1 MDYLRFSLSSFFLST
16 LSTMEINLRL
26 ILPCR
31 LHESAPRNLCAL
43 VATLFSVENK
53 RFSSLD
59 LRHETNSSTGLPR
72 SIDHSRP
79 RQPFND
85 PCRISANHNAE
96 RFQVQCSSSRVKCLV
111 PVFGIKSKRI
121 LRVILMV
128 PVESVFGRIMGE
140 LIDLEVFSCEKIIIF
155 EYTFERWYWKECKLD
170 YDRILYDLRSIFERF

>member
-59 LRHETNSSTGLPR
+59 LRHEINSSIGLTHL
-72 SIDHSRP
+72 IDHSRP

-85 PCRISANHNAE
+85 PCRISADHNAE

-128 PVESVFGRIMGE
+128 PVESVCCLGE
-140 LIDLEVFSCEKIIIF
+140 LWENWLILRLFSCEKIIIF
-155 EYTFERWYWKECKLD
+155 EYTFERWY
-170 YDRILYDLRSIFERF
+170 

>member
-59 LRHETNSSTGLPR
+59 LRHETNSSIGLTHL
-72 SIDHSRP
+72 IDHSRP

-85 PCRISANHNAE
+85 SCRISADHNAE

-140 LIDLEVFSCEKIIIF
+140 LIDLEVIF
-155 EYTFERWYWKECKLD
+155 LWEDNYIWIYIRKMVLEGM
-170 YDRILYDLRSIFERF
+170 

>member
-1 MDYLRFSLSSFFLST
+1 MDYPRFSLSSFFLST

-140 LIDLEVFSCEKIIIF
+140 LIDLEVIF
-155 EYTFERWYWKECKLD
+155 LWEDNYIWIYIRKMVLEGM
-170 YDRILYDLRSIFERF
+170 

>member
-140 LIDLEVFSCEKIIIF
+140 LIDLEVIF
-155 EYTFERWYWKECKLD
+155 LWEDNYIWIYIRKM
-170 YDRILYDLRSIFERF
+170 ILEGM

>member
-26 ILPCR
+26 ILPC
-31 LHESAPRNLCAL
+31 HESAPRNLCAL

-140 LIDLEVFSCEKIIIF
+140 LIDLEVIF
-155 EYTFERWYWKECKLD
+155 LWEDNYIWIYIRKM
-170 YDRILYDLRSIFERF
+170 ILEGM

>member
-26 ILPCR
+26 ILPC
-31 LHESAPRNLCAL
+31 HESAPRNLCAL

-59 LRHETNSSTGLPR
+59 LRHEINSSTGLPR

-85 PCRISANHNAE
+85 PCRISADHNAE

-140 LIDLEVFSCEKIIIF
+140 LIDLEVIF
-155 EYTFERWYWKECKLD
+155 LWEDNYIWIYIRKM
-170 YDRILYDLRSIFERF
+170 ILEGM

>member
-140 LIDLEVFSCEKIIIF
+140 LIDLEVIF
-155 EYTFERWYWKECKLD
+155 LWEDNYIWIYIRKMVLEGM
-170 YDRILYDLRSIFERF
+170 

>member
-31 LHESAPRNLCAL
+31 LHESAPRNPCAL

-53 RFSSLD
+53 RFPSLD
-59 LRHETNSSTGLPR
+59 LRHEINSSIGLTHL
-72 SIDHSRP
+72 IDHSRP

-85 PCRISANHNAE
+85 SCRISADHNAE

-140 LIDLEVFSCEKIIIF
+140 LIDLEVIF
-155 EYTFERWYWKECKLD
+155 LWEDNYIWIYIRKM
-170 YDRILYDLRSIFERF
+170 ILEGM

>member
-26 ILPCR
+26 ILPC
-31 LHESAPRNLCAL
+31 HESAPRNLCAL

-140 LIDLEVFSCEKIIIF
+140 LIDLEVIF
-155 EYTFERWYWKECKLD
+155 LWEDNYIWIYIRKMVLEGM
-170 YDRILYDLRSIFERF
+170 

>member
-53 RFSSLD
+53 RFPSLD
-59 LRHETNSSTGLPR
+59 LRHETNSSIGLTHL
-72 SIDHSRP
+72 IDHSRP

-85 PCRISANHNAE
+85 SCRISADHNAE

-140 LIDLEVFSCEKIIIF
+140 LIDLEVIF
-155 EYTFERWYWKECKLD
+155 LWEDNYIWIYIRKMVLEGM
-170 YDRILYDLRSIFERF
+170 

>member
-59 LRHETNSSTGLPR
+59 LRHEINSSTGLPR

-140 LIDLEVFSCEKIIIF
+140 LIDLEVIF
-155 EYTFERWYWKECKLD
+155 LWEDNYIWIYIRKM
-170 YDRILYDLRSIFERF
+170 ILEGM

>member
-1 MDYLRFSLSSFFLST
+1 MDYPRFSLSSFFLST

-53 RFSSLD
+53 RFPSLD
-59 LRHETNSSTGLPR
+59 LRHETNSSIGLTHL
-72 SIDHSRP
+72 IDHSRP

-85 PCRISANHNAE
+85 SCRISADHNAE

-140 LIDLEVFSCEKIIIF
+140 LIDLEVIF
-155 EYTFERWYWKECKLD
+155 LWEDNYIWIYIRKMVLEGM
-170 YDRILYDLRSIFERF
+170 

>member
-59 LRHETNSSTGLPR
+59 LRHEINSSTGLPR

-140 LIDLEVFSCEKIIIF
+140 LIDLEVIF
-155 EYTFERWYWKECKLD
+155 LWEDNYIWIYIRKMVLEGM
-170 YDRILYDLRSIFERF
+170 